1 MAELRIGTIL
11 PTSGDIK
18 VGDTN
23 VLKIYNGEV
32 LVFGGGT
39 FNENLGTG
47 PSGTIRSISIQ
58 SDGKILFSGFNN
70 QLFNGNSIERPIRL
84 NTNGTLDSAYMAN
97 RSGQVEVAVDCKV
110 STLLTD
116 GSAILG
122 GSQDDYRGFS
132 KLNYDGTANTTFNT
146 NAGLLG
152 SDADSVDAIDTSG
165 NYIIMGGS
173 FGDGN
178 IRKYDLNGNEDTNFG
193 SGVSGTFG
201 TANFNRI
208 EVIKI
213 QSDGKILVCGYFT
226 TFNSVSNSNR
236 IVRINSDGTLDTAF
250 NTNLGVGSNNGTI
263 GTTPQINAVAIQSD
277 DKILVGGAFEYFNY
291 DGNIN
296 NKKNRLVRL
305 NPDGTE
311 DNDFY
316 DNLGTAFN
324 GEIRTIEVQS
334 DGKILVGGDFS
345 QLDGNIRR
353 NLVRLN
359 PDGTEDTTFYTNLAS
374 GVGGAVWATAI
385 QTDGKIL
392 VGGFFTIIGGV
403 NLNSFARLNSNGT
416 VEP

>member
-311 DNDFY
+311 DTDFY

>member
-23 VLKIYNGEV
+23 VLKIYSGEV

-47 PSGTIRSISIQ
+47 PDGRINAISIQ
-58 SDGKILFSGFNN
+58 SDGKIIFGGFDNDF
-70 QLFNGNSIERPIRL
+70 FNGNSIEKPIRL

-97 RSGQVEVAVDCKV
+97 RSGQVEVSTVLET

-116 GSAILG
+116 GSVLLG
-122 GSQDDYRGFS
+122 GRREEERGFS
-132 KLNYDGTANTTFNT
+132 KLNDDGTANTTFNT
-146 NAGLLG
+146 NVGNLPGITDDVL
-152 SDADSVDAIDTSG
+152 SIDTSG

-173 FGDGN
+173 FGGGN

-201 TANFNRI
+201 TLNKNEI
-208 EVIKI
+208 KVIKI
-213 QSDGKILVCGYFT
+213 QSDGKILVCGAFT

-236 IVRINSDGTLDTAF
+236 IVRINSDGTSDTAF
-250 NTNLGVGSNNGTI
+250 NTNLGVGQNNGTI
-263 GTTPQINAVAIQSD
+263 GNDPDIFAAAIQSD
-277 DKILVGGAFEYFNY
+277 GYILVGGAFEYFNY

-296 NKKNRLVRL
+296 NKRNRLVRL

-311 DNDFY
+311 DEDFY
-316 DNLGTAFN
+316 DNLGLGFN
-324 GEIRTIEVQS
+324 NRVLTIEVQS

-345 QLDGNIRR
+345 QLDGNTRKS
-353 NLVRLN
+353 LVRLN
-359 PDGTEDTTFYTNLAS
+359 PDGTEDTTFYTNLTN
-374 GVGGAVWATAI
+374 GVVGEVWATAT

-392 VGGFFTIIGGV
+392 VGGIFTSIGGV
-403 NLNSFARLNSNGT
+403 YLNNFARLNSDGT